1 MLKALEDCLRV
12 GFDLKDVK
20 IITKN
25 ELSSFQD
32 YKRLPLNDK
41 YVLVVKGELP
51 YKKAHY
57 LLETAREL
65 FHKLIQA
72 EEAIKKLH
80 LLQEE
85 VDIVIKSSELFFS
98 QGNIENFFMF
108 LKDKKVALIENGKII
123 LNTGIDKF
131 TIETSIR
138 KLKKIKEFTSPFKE
152 GEIYGVEFGAYQLIV
167 QDEKEKLDEFS
178 KKIIKTRL
186 LWLDKLFK
194 ERNEYLIDDLTGL
207 YTRKKF
213 FYDLKKNYGKS
224 AIFINLKQFWL
235 INSIY
240 GVEFGDKFLKEFGQ
254 LLKKISYS
262 ENVYRVYGEKFAV
275 VFDNPEEAIE
285 FRELLLSKVSQGIKL
300 YNEKLSTYFE
310 IKPEVST
317 VIIFSLN
324 ELSVEEVMVTFKGKY
339 TGNRNHSILEIDILP
354 KLQKEKE
361 IIKIL
366 EKAISEKKVVPHYQK
381 IQNLQ
386 DKNDF
391 YFESL
396 MRIDNGKDLLYPA
409 QFLDI
414 SRMHGFYPKLSE
426 LLLEK
431 VILDSKKTSKRFSIN
446 IEVLDLLREDFL
458 DFVKGLVQEHRIDA
472 GNIIF
477 ELTENED
484 FVKVVEDK
492 KDVFFKLRDMNI
504 CFAIDDFG
512 KGYSNFNYLTILP
525 ISIVKIDGSLI
536 SRITSDRKVLLI
548 VENINSIA
556 HGLGIKTVAEF
567 VSDEEIY
574 KLVKDIGI
582 DYAQGFYISK
592 PESLDNLI

>member
-1 MLKALEDCLRV
+1 
-12 GFDLKDVK
+12 
-20 IITKN
+20 
-25 ELSSFQD
+25 
-32 YKRLPLNDK
+32 
-41 YVLVVKGELP
+41 
-51 YKKAHY
+51 
-57 LLETAREL
+57 
-65 FHKLIQA
+65 
-72 EEAIKKLH
+72 
-80 LLQEE
+80 
-85 VDIVIKSSELFFS
+85 
-98 QGNIENFFMF
+98 MF

-213 FYDLKKNYGKS
+213 FYDLKKNYGKT

-240 GVEFGDKFLKEFGQ
+240 GVELGDKFLKEFGQ
-254 LLKKISYS
+254 LLKKIAHS
-262 ENVYRVYGEKFAV
+262 EDVYRVYGEKFAV

-310 IKPEVST
+310 IKPEIST

-431 VILDSKKTSKRFSIN
+431 VILDSKKTGKRFSIN